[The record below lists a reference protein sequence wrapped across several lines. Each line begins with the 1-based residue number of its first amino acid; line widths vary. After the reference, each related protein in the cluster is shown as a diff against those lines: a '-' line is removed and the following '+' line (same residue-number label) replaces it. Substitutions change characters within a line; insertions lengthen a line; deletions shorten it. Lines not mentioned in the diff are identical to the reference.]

1 MPENLDGGFSAF
13 IFDLDGTLLDSM
25 GVWDKIDRLWLS
37 ENKVAPGE
45 GLLSVF
51 KSMDFAAA
59 AAFSKNE
66 LGIDKE
72 ESEMI
77 DEWERLAMLYY
88 SEKIPLKPG
97 ALRLLK
103 KLFEKGRPIALVTA
117 CRESLCRAALSRH
130 GISPLFSQ
138 IVFGSKESPDIYLK
152 TAALLGV
159 SPKSCLVFDDNYRAL
174 LSAKKAGMAT
184 VAVYDLSSEADNE
197 RIKAE
202 ADFYIDGF
210 NSLF

>member
-1 MPENLDGGFSAF
+1 MPENFTAGFSAF

-25 GVWDKIDRLWLS
+25 GIWDKIDRLWLS
-37 ENKVAPGE
+37 QNGCVPDEA
-45 GLLSVF
+45 LLSVF
-51 KSMDFAAA
+51 KSMDFKDAAD
-59 AAFSKNE
+59 FSKNK

-77 DEWERLAMLYY
+77 DEWERLAYLYY

-97 ALRLLK
+97 AEKFLK
-103 KLFEKGRPIALVTA
+103 KLSRMGQPIALLTA
-117 CRESLCRAALSRH
+117 CRESLCRAALSRN
-130 GISPLFSQ
+130 GIASIFSE
-138 IVFGSKESPDIYLK
+138 IVLGSKENPDIFLK

-159 SPKSCLVFDDNYRAL
+159 SPKSCLVFDDNYKAL

-184 VAVYDLSSEADNE
+184 AAVYDQSAREYTE

-202 ADFYIDGF
+202 ADYFIFDF
-210 NSLF
+210 AALL